1 MTCLNSNH
9 GFWLLTCF
17 LFPLHFAQPSQLLL
31 FFLQFLFPIL
41 NLQASI
47 VTYISNLH
55 ALCFPANLAEFF
67 LFSFAQ
73 TMMIFASLFIRSY
86 FLLCC
91 GDKTLTKANAEEKN
105 SLLVYASTALII
117 TDQIQ
122 GRTQVGTRRQ
132 KVRQRPQKTTAYCII
147 LHGLLTLPYCTTE
160 DYLPR
165 AVITHIRVGSL
176 TSIHQSLIKKT
187 PHRYA
192 HSLNKA
198 ILQLRVP
205 LPTSP
210 YFVANEHKP
219 ISTS

>member
-1 MTCLNSNH
+1 
-9 GFWLLTCF
+9 
-17 LFPLHFAQPSQLLL
+17 
-31 FFLQFLFPIL
+31 
-41 NLQASI
+41 
-47 VTYISNLH
+47 
-55 ALCFPANLAEFF
+55 
-67 LFSFAQ
+67 
-73 TMMIFASLFIRSY
+73 MIFASLFIRSY

-105 SLLVYASTALII
+105 SLLAYASTALII

-147 LHGLLTLPYCTTE
+147 LHGLLTLPSYTTE

-165 AVITHIRVGSL
+165 AVITHIRLSSL
-176 TSIHQSLIKKT
+176 TSIHQTLINKV

-205 LPTSP
+205 PSTSP